1 MNGVTQKDLAN
12 PIKINEIRL
21 EHFENFKKLRRK
33 MDHAYLKVRGL
44 QGTTHGAVQ
53 ADTSRS
59 SYSAAAVAKNSS
71 RGLLPGASTS
81 RSNNANV
88 NGPAPKITNPVYT
101 ENLRAYNQLS
111 QTLSSL
117 HA

>member
-1 MNGVTQKDLAN
+1 
-12 PIKINEIRL
+12 
-21 EHFENFKKLRRK
+21 

-59 SYSAAAVAKNSS
+59 SYSAAAVGKNSS

-81 RSNNANV
+81 RSNNVNM
-88 NGPAPKITNPVYT
+88 NGPAKITNPVYT